1 MSEIKTRTLKLQP
14 IKVKYTDGNRI
25 PFAAVP
31 KRKATT
37 REAMYILRNIFG
49 FDLDLSLDDCE
60 SREEMDEQRKEFTD
74 ALNGFLNGGDWC
86 CLCESCY
93 CYDDM
98 DEVNFACFLWL
109 VEYCQKVGIL

>member
-1 MSEIKTRTLKLQP
+1 MPEIKTRTLKLQP
-14 IKVKYTDGNRI
+14 VKVKYTDGNKI

-37 REAMYILRNIFG
+37 REAMYILRNILG

-60 SREEMDEQRKEFTD
+60 SREE
-74 ALNGFLNGGDWC
+74 
-86 CLCESCY
+86 
-93 CYDDM
+93 M